1 MIKKAI
7 KFLFNIPGKSFW
19 AICKVVGLTLGFI
32 FVGIPAV
39 IVEWVQSPNENISLK
54 EELTD
59 LWREYVREISIFIS
73 EAIDNE

>member
-1 MIKKAI
+1 MMKKAI

-32 FVGIPAV
+32 FVGVPAV
-39 IVEWVQSPNENISLK
+39 IVDWVQSTDEDSSLK

-59 LWREYVREISIFIS
+59 LLVELSREVSLIMS
-73 EAIDNE
+73 EAIKND